1 MTLDISKYEFPD
13 VKPFDQNWKWFHK
26 YPHDILTGVV
36 PAGKLMRLAA
46 ERHFKDLER
55 NELYVDE
62 QAAKSVVAWFKFVPI
77 TDGKDAG
84 RPTTLLPWQIWLV
97 VSLIAWKWNENSFD
111 DDGNPIHVVNER
123 RYNQTFILVSRKA
136 GKSTLAAGLMLYLM
150 HKAGYQPRAYSLAT
164 KRDQAKIVLKTAQV
178 MINLSPRLKS
188 IFNAR
193 TNDIITDKHGEFKAL
208 ASDSNGLD
216 GLNPDVISLDEC
228 LISGTKISNKNIEDI
243 VSGDVVDTYCELT
256 KTITKG
262 VVGDTY
268 VNRFVGE
275 LIVVNNLIKSTPN
288 HPYFVRG
295 EWVDAEY
302 LNIGDVLMQL
312 DGSDVVVES
321 IRHEPFEGDVYNFEV
336 VGTHTYF
343 ANNVLMHNCH
353 AIKDR
358 NLYGVVVSAF
368 GAKTEYLNIVITTAG
383 FILDGLC
390 TDLYKNG
397 EAVLECR
404 VEQDNYFY
412 AMWQIDKEDDWSDPQ
427 CWYKSNPGTIYG
439 LPSMR
444 YLNDR
449 YKEASLSFHEK
460 ANMLTKHLN
469 LFVNGADKWL
479 DMDKVQA
486 CAIDDLDFEKYK
498 HKKCYIGFDR
508 SLGGDVTSLYVLFPD
523 DDGGITIFGFNIQ
536 TQAAVNESTDYLRKI
551 YQKAESEGYIRL
563 IDTATRIRN
572 EHVKQLIRDVYNQLP
587 LCEHI
592 AYDPY
597 KMKEVAMDLEEE
609 GLPVLSVSQGAGNL
623 SEPAKKF
630 ESLVEDQLL
639 RYNGDTMFNFACE
652 CAVMDVTKFNN
663 VAVYKTDYK
672 TEKIDPLIA
681 VIIALSSA
689 TLFSNNSSVYNH
701 KGLTVI

>member
-1 MTLDISKYEFPD
+1 MTISQYEYPD
-13 VKPFDQNWKWFHK
+13 VEAGDQTWEWFHK
-26 YPHDILTGVV
+26 YPHDIITGKI
-36 PAGKLMRLAA
+36 PAGRLMRLAA
-46 ERHFKDLER
+46 ERHFNDMERGDLQ
-55 NELYVDE
+55 VDIE
-62 QAAKSVVAWFKFVPI
+62 AAKSIVMWFKFIPI

-97 VSLIAWKWNENSFD
+97 VSLIAWKWNENTFD
-111 DDGNPIHVVNER
+111 EDGNPMHVLGER
-123 RYNQTFILVSRKA
+123 RFNQTFILVSRKG
-136 GKSTLAAGLMLYLM
+136 GKSTLAAGLMLYVM
-150 HKAGYQPRAYSLAT
+150 YKAGYQPRAYSLAT

-193 TNDIITDKHGEFKAL
+193 TNDILTDKHGEFRAL
-208 ASDSNGLD
+208 ASDSQSLD
-216 GLNPDVISLDEC
+216 GLNPDTISLDE
-228 LISGTKISNKNIEDI
+228 
-243 VSGDVVDTYCELT
+243 
-256 KTITKG
+256 
-262 VVGDTY
+262 
-268 VNRFVGE
+268 
-275 LIVVNNLIKSTPN
+275 
-288 HPYFVRG
+288 
-295 EWVDAEY
+295 
-302 LNIGDVLMQL
+302 
-312 DGSDVVVES
+312 
-321 IRHEPFEGDVYNFEV
+321 
-336 VGTHTYF
+336 
-343 ANNVLMHNCH
+343 CH

-368 GAKTEYLNIVITTAG
+368 GAKTEYLSIVITTAG

-397 EAVLECR
+397 EAVLEGR

-412 AMWQIDKEDDWSDPQ
+412 AMWQIDKKDDWSDPQ
-427 CWYKSNPGTIYG
+427 CWYKSNPGTIHG

-444 YLNDR
+444 YLHDR
-449 YKEASLSFHEK
+449 YKEASLSFAEK
-460 ANMLTKHLN
+460 ANFITKHAN

-486 CAIDDLDFEKYK
+486 CAIDDLDFNKYK

-508 SLGGDVTSLYVLFPD
+508 SLGGDVTSLYVLFPE
-523 DDGGITIFGFNIQ
+523 DDGGIAIFGFNIQ
-536 TQAAVNESTDYLRKI
+536 TQAAVTDSTDYLKKI
-551 YQKAESEGYIRL
+551 YEKAESSGHIRL
-563 IDTATRIRN
+563 LDTSSRIRN
-572 EHVKQLIRDVYNQLP
+572 KDVKQLIRDVYKQLP
-587 LCEHI
+587 QCEHI

-609 GLPVLSVSQGAGNL
+609 GLPMLSVSQGAGNL

-689 TLFSNNSSVYNH
+689 TLFSTNSSVYNH

>member
-1 MTLDISKYEFPD
+1 MNISQYEFPD
-13 VKPFDQNWKWFHK
+13 VQAGDQDWRWFHK
-26 YPHDILTGVV
+26 YPHDILTGKI
-36 PAGKLMRLAA
+36 PAGRLMKLAA
-46 ERHFKDLER
+46 ERHFKDMER
-55 NELYVDE
+55 DDLRVDID
-62 QAAKSVVAWFKFVPI
+62 AAKSIVMWFKFIPI

-97 VSLIAWKWNENSFD
+97 VSLIAWKWNENTFD
-111 DDGNPIHVVNER
+111 EDGNAMHVMNER
-123 RYNQTFILVSRKA
+123 RFNQTFILVSRKG
-136 GKSTLAAGLMLYLM
+136 GKSTLAAGLMLYVM
-150 HKAGYQPRAYSLAT
+150 YKAGYQPRAYSLAT

-193 TNDIITDKHGEFKAL
+193 TNDILTDKHGEFRAL
-208 ASDSNGLD
+208 ASDSQSLD
-216 GLNPDVISLDEC
+216 GLNPDTISLDE
-228 LISGTKISNKNIEDI
+228 
-243 VSGDVVDTYCELT
+243 
-256 KTITKG
+256 
-262 VVGDTY
+262 
-268 VNRFVGE
+268 
-275 LIVVNNLIKSTPN
+275 
-288 HPYFVRG
+288 
-295 EWVDAEY
+295 
-302 LNIGDVLMQL
+302 
-312 DGSDVVVES
+312 
-321 IRHEPFEGDVYNFEV
+321 
-336 VGTHTYF
+336 
-343 ANNVLMHNCH
+343 CH

-368 GAKTEYLNIVITTAG
+368 GAKTEYLSLTITTAG

-397 EAVLECR
+397 EAVLEGR

-412 AMWQIDKEDDWSDPQ
+412 AMWQIDKKDDWSDPKS
-427 CWYKSNPGTIYG
+427 WYKSNPGTIHG

-444 YLNDR
+444 YLHDR
-449 YKEASLSFHEK
+449 YKEASLSFAEK
-460 ANMLTKHLN
+460 ANFITKHCN

-486 CAIDDLDFEKYK
+486 CTVDDLDFEKYK

-536 TQAAVNESTDYLRKI
+536 TQQAVKESGNYLQKI
-551 YQKAESEGYIRL
+551 YQKAEESGHIRL
-563 IDTATRIRN
+563 ISDGSRIRN
-572 EHVKQLIRDVYNQLP
+572 EHVKQLIRDVYKQLP
-587 LCEHI
+587 QCEHI

-609 GLPVLSVSQGAGNL
+609 GLPMLSVSQGPTNL

-630 ESLVEDQLL
+630 EELVENQTL

-672 TEKIDPLIA
+672 AEKIDPLIA

-689 TLFSNNSSVYNH
+689 TLFSTNSSVYNH